1 MNPKIVFPS
10 FAWGPA
16 HNTRLEVTENFPAI
30 LLPSPSLSLG
40 RTLNSKAKCF
50 EKKKG
55 RKGNNYEPQFFN
67 ISHFSFLPFNRDR
80 RKHKR
85 TNLVLGPNHFS
96 LFLPD
101 GWPGP
106 QMTCPGCPMLLLES
120 ENLSAKDHIPS
131 QWL

>member
-1 MNPKIVFPS
+1 MLFPS
-10 FAWGPA
+10 LAWGPA
-16 HNTRLEVTENFPAI
+16 HNTRLKVTENLPAI

-40 RTLNSKAKCF
+40 RILNTKAKCF

-55 RKGNNYEPQFFN
+55 RKGNNYKPQFFN
-67 ISHFSFLPFNRDR
+67 ISPFSFLPFNQGRG
-80 RKHKR
+80 KHKR
-85 TNLVLGPNHFS
+85 TNLVLGPNPFS

-106 QMTCPGCPMLLLES
+106 QMTCPGRPMLLLES
-120 ENLSAKDHIPS
+120 ESLSAKDHILS